1 MRRRL
6 EFLVPVLVLVGF
18 LAAAL
23 MVNLLL
29 TNAED
34 RGVEALEESA
44 RAEVEAIARSQDQ
57 RVQSQIQGA
66 SEILFS
72 SDSAIQ
78 FDLEVGSPA
87 DEETL
92 STLLGTLTETL
103 DFGYYLVDGSGVL
116 TQGFH
121 LEDEDRIGEPFEW
134 PGFEE
139 AVSDPTF
146 RGGVLPVGEGLT
158 TGQPVT
164 ATVYPLGRASGRGGY
179 FVFENPVNAE
189 TSFNQEISALER
201 GETGEYVF
209 FDSAGTVLAA
219 KDDSLIAEPVDDER
233 LISAPLGI
241 HRFDERI
248 VVLTE
253 VPTAGWR
260 IAFRQDTDEFEQSL
274 TGPLQSAGRIIILA
288 MLTAGLVLMGVL
300 YRRLAASR
308 AEQERL
314 RELSESQQEFI
325 SIVSHELRTPVAGV
339 LGFLETTLDHWE
351 AMDEVERRNA
361 VGRAASNARRLQAMT
376 RDVLDTQSVEAGRLM
391 YVFERLDLAAEVQ
404 VAVDAARDQDAERA
418 IDLQLPGEP
427 VWVSGDPDRLQQVLA
442 NLIDNARK
450 NSPAVVPVDIK
461 LDSEGG
467 EARVTVSDHGAGI
480 AEEGL
485 ERIFDKFVRGRGES
499 VSGTGLGLY
508 ISRQIIDAHGGR
520 VWAESPPGEGAV
532 FRFVLPLAGAE
543 TASEMA
549 STEVSTD

>member
-6 EFLVPVLVLVGF
+6 EFLVPALVLIGF
-18 LAAAL
+18 LAAAV
-23 MVNLLL
+23 MVNVLL
-29 TNAED
+29 TSAED
-34 RGVEALEESA
+34 RGVEALEDSVTG
-44 RAEVEAIARSQDQ
+44 EVKAIARSQDQ
-57 RVQSQIQGA
+57 RLRSQIAGA
-66 SEILFS
+66 GQILFD
-72 SDSAIQ
+72 SDTLIH

-92 STLLGTLTETL
+92 SDLLGALTERL
-103 DFGYYLVDGSGVL
+103 EFGFYLVDASGVL

-121 LEDEDRIGEPFEW
+121 LEDPEQIGEPFEW

-139 AVSDPTF
+139 LVGDPTF
-146 RGGVLPVGEGLT
+146 VGGVLPVDQGLT

-164 ATVYPLGRASGRGGY
+164 VTVYALGRTSDRGGY
-179 FVFENPVNAE
+179 FVFEDPVNAE
-189 TSFNQEISALER
+189 TSFNEEISALER
-201 GETGEYVF
+201 GQTGEYVF
-209 FDSAGTVLAA
+209 FDSVGTVIAA
-219 KDDSLIAEPVDDER
+219 KDASLIAESVDDER
-233 LISAPLGI
+233 LLSAPLGV
-241 HRFDERI
+241 HRFDQQI
-248 VVLTE
+248 VVLE
-253 VPTAGWR
+253 AVPTAGWR

-274 TGPLQSAGRIIILA
+274 TGPLQSAGRILVLA
-288 MLTAGLVLMGVL
+288 LLAAGLMLMSVL
-300 YRRLAASR
+300 YRRLAGAR

-351 AMDEVERRNA
+351 AMDDGERRSA

-418 IDLQLPGEP
+418 IDLQLPHEP

-467 EARVTVSDHGAGI
+467 EARVTVADHGAGI
-480 AEEGL
+480 AGESL

-532 FRFVLPLAGAE
+532 FRFALPLAGAE
-543 TASEMA
+543 AAPELA
-549 STEVSTD
+549 STDVVTD